1 MRSELRAISAL
12 CEGNTHANIVKVLET
27 GQLANSG
34 FWFIDMELCDLSLRS
49 FINREWPNSLENSMG
64 YFSETPTGWPT
75 MRTAFA
81 IIIDITKA
89 VEFIHNQ
96 AAFSKPDSLD
106 QIDVVWTVQTVE
118 SFVWTIQTVPQDY
131 SPDMAVCLVS
141 LDSQS
146 GSQIANF
153 LARIKFLS
161 LINYYTRTLAVAS
174 QVKNL

>member
-96 AAFSKPDSLD
+96 GLVHRDLKPENGD
-106 QIDVVWTVQTVE
+106 
-118 SFVWTIQTVPQDY
+118 
-131 SPDMAVCLVS
+131 
-141 LDSQS
+141 
-146 GSQIANF
+146 
-153 LARIKFLS
+153 
-161 LINYYTRTLAVAS
+161 TLAFECY
-174 QVKNL
+174 